1 MPCSDS
7 EAREYLSDHR
17 TQRLMGEQKELKNT
31 ISFLQTELEDLKSAN
46 EKDMRDQWST
56 LRNSN
61 IEFAN
66 KINTLTELLCNATYV
81 LFEKGV
87 LNQYPPLQKWFEDH
101 TEEDVKRM
109 EEELFQIRKHKDS
122 TLQSIIKWYET
133 LDAKERWIFETH
145 KNFKGIKL
153 N

>member
-7 EAREYLSDHR
+7 EARDYLSDHR
-17 TQRLMGEQKELKNT
+17 TQRLMKERE
-31 ISFLQTELEDLKSAN
+31 ELEKEINHLHMVLKQSTSEN
-46 EKDMRDQWST
+46 EKDTLSQWST

-66 KINTLTELLCNATYV
+66 KINTLTELLCNATYA

-87 LNQYPPLQKWFEDH
+87 LNQYPHLEKWFDNH

>member
-1 MPCSDS
+1 MD
-7 EAREYLSDHR
+7 
-17 TQRLMGEQKELKNT
+17 EQKELEKE
-31 ISFLQTELEDLKSAN
+31 IRHLHMVLKQSTSEN
-46 EKDMRDQWST
+46 EKDTLSQWST

-66 KINTLTELLCNATYV
+66 KINTLTELLCNATYA

-87 LNQYPPLQKWFEDH
+87 LNQYPHLEKWFDNH

-133 LDAKERWIFETH
+133 LDDKERWIFETH

>member
-7 EAREYLSDHR
+7 QARDYLSDHR
-17 TQRLMGEQKELKNT
+17 TQRLVDEQKELKNT
-31 ISFLQTELEDLKSAN
+31 ISFLQTEVEYLKSEN
-46 EKDMRDQWST
+46 GKDMGYQSST

-66 KINTLTELLCNATYV
+66 KINTLTELLCNATYA

-87 LNQYPPLQKWFEDH
+87 LNQYPHLEKWFENH

-153 N
+153 K

>member
-46 EKDMRDQWST
+46 EKDMRDQWIT